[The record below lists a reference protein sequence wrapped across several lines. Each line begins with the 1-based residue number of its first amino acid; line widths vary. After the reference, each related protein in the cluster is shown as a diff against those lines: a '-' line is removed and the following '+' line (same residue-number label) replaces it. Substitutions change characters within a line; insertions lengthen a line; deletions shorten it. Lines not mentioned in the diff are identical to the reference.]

1 MGSSPEAPKPISYA
15 KMMTDTLNAQMR
27 LAPKVL
33 AAERQYQPQ
42 YTDLNISQLGQS
54 LQGLQG
60 IYGEAMP
67 GLIDYQNQLSEAD
80 IAQQQKYM
88 PQFVQ
93 QFRQGAGS
101 ANLLSQLQS
110 QAEEGLAA
118 GSNLTP
124 EQQRIA
130 QQQARGAYAARG
142 MGTGNRAIGAEIMS
156 QYGMGEALQRQRQQF
171 AGQVAGQLESSGVPQ
186 YYNTT
191 YQPMAQTLSGLAGQ
205 ASGLMSGRQFQPES
219 QMASDIYSQN
229 SQNQFTAASAKAANK
244 AQNIST
250 GVAAAGTL
258 GTAAVVGAALI

>member
-33 AAERQYQPQ
+33 AAEKQYQPQ

-130 QQQARGAYAARG
+130 QQQARSAYAARG

-156 QYGMGEALQRQRQQF
+156 QYGMGEALRQQRQQF

-191 YQPMAQTLSGLAGQ
+191 YQPMSQTLSGLAGQ

-229 SQNQFTAASAKAANK
+229 AQNKFTSDAASKANRSSMIGAG
-244 AQNIST
+244 A
-250 GVAAAGTL
+250 GVAVMG
-258 GTAAVVGAALI
+258 AVLI

>member
-1 MGSSPEAPKPISYA
+1 MGSSPKAPKPISYA

-27 LAPKVL
+27 LAPKIL
-33 AAERQYQPQ
+33 AAEKQYQPE
-42 YTDLNISQLGQS
+42 YTDLNVSQLGQS

-67 GLIDYQNQLSEAD
+67 GLINYQNQLSEAD
-80 IAQQQKYM
+80 IAQQAKYM

-93 QFRQGAGS
+93 QYRQGAGS
-101 ANLLSQLQS
+101 ANLLSQLQT

-118 GSNLTP
+118 GSSLTP

-130 QQQARGAYAARG
+130 QQQARSAYAARG
-142 MGTGNRAIGAEIMS
+142 MGTSNRAIGAEIMS
-156 QYGMGEALQRQRQQF
+156 QYGMGDALQRQRQQF

-229 SQNQFTAASAKAANK
+229 AQNKFTSDAASKANRSSMIGAG
-244 AQNIST
+244 A
-250 GVAAAGTL
+250 GVAVMG
-258 GTAAVVGAALI
+258 AVLI

>member
-1 MGSSPEAPKPISYA
+1 MGSKSKAPPPTSYA
-15 KMMTDTLNAQMR
+15 QTMTDTLNAQIK

-33 AAERQYQPQ
+33 AAEKFYQPQ
-42 YTDLNISQLGQS
+42 LTDLNVSQLGQS

-60 IYGEAMP
+60 VYGEAMP

-80 IAQQQKYM
+80 IAQQQKYL

-93 QFRQGAGS
+93 QYRQGAGS
-101 ANLLSQLQS
+101 ANLLSQLQT

-118 GSNLTP
+118 GANLTP

-156 QYGMGEALQRQRQQF
+156 QYGMGDALQRQRQQF
-171 AGQVAGQLESSGVPQ
+171 AGQVAGQLEQSGVPQ

-205 ASGLMSGRQFQPES
+205 ASGLMAGRQFQPES
-219 QMASDIYSQN
+219 QMASDIQSQN
-229 SQNQFTAASAKAANK
+229 SQNQFTANAAKDANRTSMIG
-244 AQNIST
+244 AGA
-250 GVAAAGTL
+250 GVA
-258 GTAAVVGAALI
+258 VMGAILI

>member
-1 MGSSPEAPKPISYA
+1 MMSDTLKQQIKLAPEA
-15 KMMTDTLNAQMR
+15 
-27 LAPKVL
+27 L
-33 AAERQYQPQ
+33 AAEQKFQPQ
-42 YTDLNISQLGQS
+42 LTALNISQLGQG

-80 IAQQQKYM
+80 IAQQAKYM

-93 QFRQGAGS
+93 QYRQGAGS
-101 ANLLSQLQS
+101 ANLLSQLQT

-156 QYGMGEALQRQRQQF
+156 QYGMGDALQRQRQQF
-171 AGQVAGQLESSGVPQ
+171 AGQVAGQLEQSGVPQ

-191 YQPMAQTLSGLAGQ
+191 YQPMGQTLTGLAGQ
-205 ASGLMSGRQFQPES
+205 ASGLMAGRQFQPES
-219 QMASDIYSQN
+219 QMASDVYSQN
-229 SQNQFTAASAKAANK
+229 AQNKFTSDSAKSANRSSMIG
-244 AQNIST
+244 AGA
-250 GVAAAGTL
+250 GVAVMG
-258 GTAAVVGAALI
+258 AVLI

>member
-1 MGSSPEAPKPISYA
+1 MGSSAEAPKPVSYS
-15 KMMTDTLNAQMR
+15 KIMTDTLNAQIR
-27 LAPKVL
+27 LAPKLL

-60 IYGEAMP
+60 MYNEAMP
-67 GLIDYQNQLSEAD
+67 GLINYQNQLSEAD
-80 IAQQQKYM
+80 IAQQAKYM

-93 QFRQGAGS
+93 QYRQGAGS

-118 GSNLTP
+118 GSSLTP

-130 QQQARGAYAARG
+130 QQQARSAYAARG

-171 AGQVAGQLESSGVPQ
+171 AGNVANQLEQSGVPQ

-191 YQPMAQTLSGLAGQ
+191 YQPMSQTLGGLAGQ
-205 ASGLMSGRQFQPES
+205 ASGMMAGRQFQPES

-229 SQNQFTAASAKAANK
+229 SQNQMTASAANASNKSGMVSAGIGAVGTIAA
-244 AQNIST
+244 
-250 GVAAAGTL
+250 
-258 GTAAVVGAALI
+258 AALI

>member
-1 MGSSPEAPKPISYA
+1 MSSKAKAPPPASYGNIMSDA
-15 KMMTDTLNAQMR
+15 LNAQIK

-33 AAERQYQPQ
+33 AAEQQYQPQ
-42 YTDLNISQLGQS
+42 YTALNISQLGQG

-93 QFRQGAGS
+93 QYRQGAGS
-101 ANLLSQLQS
+101 ANLLSQLQT
-110 QAEEGLAA
+110 QAEEGLTA

-171 AGQVAGQLESSGVPQ
+171 AGNVANQLETSGVPQ

-205 ASGLMSGRQFQPES
+205 ASGLMAGRQFQPES
-219 QMASDIYSQN
+219 QLASDIYSQN
-229 SQNQFTAASAKAANK
+229 SQNQMTASAANSANK
-244 AQNIST
+244 AGMVS
-250 GVAAAGTL
+250 AGIGAV
-258 GTAAVVGAALI
+258 GTIAGAALI

>member
-1 MGSSPEAPKPISYA
+1 MGSSPKAPEPISYA
-15 KMMTDTLNAQMR
+15 QMMTDTLNAQMK
-27 LAPKVL
+27 LAPKIL
-33 AAERQYQPQ
+33 AAEQQYQPQ
-42 YTDLNISQLGQS
+42 YTALNISQLGQG

-80 IAQQQKYM
+80 IAQQAKYM

-93 QFRQGAGS
+93 QYRQGAGS
-101 ANLLSQLQS
+101 ANLLSQLQT

-130 QQQARGAYAARG
+130 QQQARAAYAARG

-171 AGQVAGQLESSGVPQ
+171 AGNVANQLETSGVPQ

-191 YQPMAQTLSGLAGQ
+191 YQPMGQTLSGLAGQ
-205 ASGLMSGRQFQPES
+205 ASGLMAGRQFQPES

-229 SQNQFTAASAKAANK
+229 AQNKFTSQAAGAANR

-258 GTAAVVGAALI
+258 GTAAIVGAGLI

>member
-1 MGSSPEAPKPISYA
+1 MGSSAEAPKPVSYS
-15 KMMTDTLNAQMR
+15 KIMTDTLNAQIR
-27 LAPKVL
+27 LAPKLL

-60 IYGEAMP
+60 MYNEAMP
-67 GLIDYQNQLSEAD
+67 GLINYQNQLSEAD

-93 QFRQGAGS
+93 QYRQGAGS

-130 QQQARGAYAARG
+130 QQQARSAYAARG

-171 AGQVAGQLESSGVPQ
+171 AGNVANQLEQSGVPQ

-191 YQPMAQTLSGLAGQ
+191 YQPMSQTLAGLAGQ
-205 ASGLMSGRQFQPES
+205 ASGMMAGRQFQPES

-229 SQNQFTAASAKAANK
+229 SQNQMTASAANASNKSGMVSAGIGAVGTIAA
-244 AQNIST
+244 
-250 GVAAAGTL
+250 
-258 GTAAVVGAALI
+258 AALI

>member
-67 GLIDYQNQLSEAD
+67 GLINYQNQLSEAD
-80 IAQQQKYM
+80 LAQQQKYM

-93 QFRQGAGS
+93 QYRQGAGS

-118 GSNLTP
+118 GSSLTP

-130 QQQARGAYAARG
+130 QQQARSAYAARG

-156 QYGMGEALQRQRQQF
+156 QYGMGQQLQQQRQQF

-229 SQNQFTAASAKAANK
+229 AQNKFTSDAASKANRSSMIGAG
-244 AQNIST
+244 AGIAVT
-250 GVAAAGTL
+250 GAI
-258 GTAAVVGAALI
+258 LI